1 MNHVWLDLMIHVE
14 LNYHLFIISLDKCNR
29 SCNAV
34 DSLSIKICVVSKTKD
49 NVITRINEAKTL
61 VKHISCDCK
70 CKFNS
75 TTFNSNQNWN
85 NDACQWECKKYRKCT
100 NYYTWNP
107 STCVCENDKYLKKY
121 CWYVCKRVGW
131 SYKCYI

>member
-1 MNHVWLDLMIHVE
+1 MIHVE

-34 DSLSIKICVVSKTKD
+34 DGLSIKICVASKTKD
-49 NVITRINEAKTL
+49 NLITRINETKTL

-85 NDACQWECKKYRKCT
+85 NDACQ
-100 NYYTWNP
+100 
-107 STCVCENDKYLKKY
+107 
-121 CWYVCKRVGW
+121 
-131 SYKCYI
+131 